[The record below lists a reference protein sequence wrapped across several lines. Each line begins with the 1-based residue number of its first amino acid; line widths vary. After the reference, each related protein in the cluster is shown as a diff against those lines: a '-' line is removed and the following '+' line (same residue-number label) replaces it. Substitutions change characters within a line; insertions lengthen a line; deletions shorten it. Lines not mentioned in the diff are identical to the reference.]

1 MFANFLNE
9 IININSTANIISI
22 TAAIGVAIVL
32 GGIIF
37 LTYRMTSDEFSFDKD
52 IGLVMFLIPVI
63 VALMISV
70 IGTNVATAFGI
81 AGVLALV
88 RYRSV
93 VIKPRD
99 LVCIFFGMG
108 AGFTAG
114 VGHYLSA
121 LIFVIITC
129 AIVAIYTAISAGKKK
144 NQKKL
149 LKVAVP
155 ENIDYDGLFDEVLA
169 KYTNAYSLKGLRII
183 SGGTVTE
190 LTYAVKIKNVEDT
203 KAFIDELR
211 TLNANFKIQL
221 KEYVI
226 END

>member
-1 MFANFLNE
+1 MNNKIRNFLNE
-9 IININSTANIISI
+9 IININSTANILSI
-22 TAAIGVAIVL
+22 TAAVGVAIVL

-37 LTYRMTSDEFSFDKD
+37 LTYKLTSDEFSFDKD

-93 VIKPRD
+93 VIKPKD

-121 LIFVIITC
+121 LIFVVITC
-129 AIVAIYTAISAGKKK
+129 VILAVYTACSSGKKK
-144 NQKKL
+144 NQKKIL
-149 LKVAVP
+149 
-155 ENIDYDGLFDEVLA
+155 
-169 KYTNAYSLKGLRII
+169 
-183 SGGTVTE
+183 
-190 LTYAVKIKNVEDT
+190 VKIMT
-203 KAFIDELR
+203 KR
-211 TLNANFKIQL
+211 MKKIKKRNNL
-221 KEYVI
+221 FLGGI
-226 END
+226 L

>member
-1 MFANFLNE
+1 MFRNFLNE
-9 IININSTANIISI
+9 IININSTANILSI

-37 LTYRMTSDEFSFDKD
+37 LTYKLTSDEFSFDKD

-93 VIKPRD
+93 VIKPKD

-121 LIFVIITC
+121 LIFVVITC
-129 AIVAIYTAISAGKKK
+129 IILAVYTACSSGKKK
-144 NQKKL
+144 KQKKI

-155 ENIDYDGLFDEVLA
+155 ENIDYDGLFDEVLE
-169 KYTNAYSLKGLRII
+169 KYTNAYNLQSIRII

-190 LTYAVKIKNVEDT
+190 LTYAVRVKDMAEVKE
-203 KAFIDELR
+203 FIDELR

-221 KEYVI
+221 KEYAA
-226 END
+226 EE

>member
-1 MFANFLNE
+1 MFRNFLNE

-37 LTYRMTSDEFSFDKD
+37 LTYKLTSDEFSFDKD

-93 VIKPRD
+93 VIKPKD

-121 LIFVIITC
+121 LIFVVITC
-129 AIVAIYTAISAGKKK
+129 IILAVYTACSSGKKK
-144 NQKKL
+144 NQKKI

-155 ENIDYDGLFDEVLA
+155 ENIDYDGLFDETLG
-169 KYTNAYSLKGLRII
+169 KYTNAYNLKSIRII

-190 LTYAVKIKNVEDT
+190 LTYAVRIKDMTEVKE
-203 KAFIDELR
+203 FIDELR

-221 KEYVI
+221 KEYAA
-226 END
+226 EE